1 MTPILARGKR
11 LTSVVTVFAMV
22 ATSVVAGVLFAPAAH
37 AALSGVVPRTAS
49 VVTSDVLPTVQ
60 IDGVAWGQVVVG
72 NTVYVAG
79 KFTTARPAGA
89 APGVNT
95 TARSN
100 LLAYSLTTG
109 ELIQSFNHVLD
120 AQALTVVSS
129 PDGSRIYVGG
139 DFTTVDGVTRKK
151 IAAFSTATGA
161 LVSTFAPNVGFQV
174 KAIAATNTTV
184 YIGGSFTGVGVNLRS
199 NIAALQAANG
209 AVTSWNP
216 GADFTVYSLLMT
228 PDQSKLIVGGGFTT
242 LGGVAATGLG
252 ALDPTTGA
260 RLPWAAEQLIQDSG
274 QNSAITSLSTDGQ
287 NIYGTGFRFAGGAG
301 GSTGRLEGT
310 FSAQQDGTLRWVED
324 CHGDSY
330 SSFATTG
337 IVYVASHAHYC
348 GNIGGHSQTNPFQFQ
363 HSMAF
368 TSGATGT
375 IGKDPWGYFNFEG
388 TPSPSILNWFPD
400 LAIGSFTGALQAGWS
415 VAGNSQYVVYGGEF
429 PRVNGIAQQGLVRFA
444 VQPIAPGKDGP
455 VLKGSTFNPTAER
468 RGCRQ
473 DQNQF
478 PREL

>member
-1 MTPILARGKR
+1 VTPILARGKR

-22 ATSVVAGVLFAPAAH
+22 ATSVVAGVLFAPAAQ

-60 IDGVAWGQVVVG
+60 IDGVVWGQAVVG

-89 APGVNT
+89 AAGVNT
-95 TARSN
+95 TPRAN
-100 LLAYSLTTG
+100 LLAYDLTTG

-120 AQALTVVSS
+120 QQAMTVVAS

-161 LVSTFAPNVGFQV
+161 LVPNFAPNVGFQV
-174 KAIAATNTTV
+174 KAIAATNSTV

-199 NIAALQAANG
+199 NIAALQASNG

-252 ALDPTTGA
+252 ALDPATGA
-260 RLPWAAEQLIQDSG
+260 RLPWDAEQLIQDYG
-274 QNSAITSLSTDGQ
+274 QNSAITSL
-287 NIYGTGFRFAGGAG
+287 
-301 GSTGRLEGT
+301 
-310 FSAQQDGTLRWVED
+310 
-324 CHGDSY
+324 
-330 SSFATTG
+330 
-337 IVYVASHAHYC
+337 
-348 GNIGGHSQTNPFQFQ
+348 
-363 HSMAF
+363 
-368 TSGATGT
+368 
-375 IGKDPWGYFNFEG
+375 
-388 TPSPSILNWFPD
+388 
-400 LAIGSFTGALQAGWS
+400 
-415 VAGNSQYVVYGGEF
+415 
-429 PRVNGIAQQGLVRFA
+429 
-444 VQPIAPGKDGP
+444 
-455 VLKGSTFNPTAER
+455 
-468 RGCRQ
+468 
-473 DQNQF
+473 
-478 PREL
+478 